1 LRAWLMQ
8 PGVLMLLVIGLGG
21 FGLCY
26 AYLRRAMHYLDPSAS
41 VPDRVRKAL
50 DTLNEGLLIVD
61 QQARIVL
68 ANRAFREMHPSAG
81 AELNGKRLQ
90 SLDWLSAAAAG
101 ATPPWEQTLASGE
114 PVAAQALALPQP
126 EGEATQLLVSSSA
139 ILDNRGQA
147 RGCLIS
153 FDNVTA
159 VHRANEELRLAM
171 VELEKSRGRIEQQND
186 DLRRLASRDSL
197 TGCLNRRAFFEL
209 ASAAYVRSLREQAPL
224 CCLMVD
230 IDHFKSFNDTYGH
243 AVGDQVIQAVARS
256 LSAGL
261 RQIDLLAR
269 YGGEEFCVLL
279 PGANEAQAMAV
290 AERMRAEIEAS
301 ASSAI
306 RGTEVMPITAS
317 FGLTTLVQGA
327 RSIELMIDQAD
338 QALYLS
344 KKSGRNRVT
353 RWAPVAALA

>member
-1 LRAWLMQ
+1 
-8 PGVLMLLVIGLGG
+8 
-21 FGLCY
+21 
-26 AYLRRAMHYLDPSAS
+26 MHYLDPSAS

-68 ANRAFREMHPSAG
+68 ANRAFREMHPAASG
-81 AELNGKRLQ
+81 ELNGKRLH
-90 SLDWLSAAAAG
+90 SLDWLSAGAAG
-101 ATPPWEQTLASGE
+101 SAPPPWEQTLGSGT
-114 PVAAQALALPQP
+114 PVAAHALALPQP
-126 EGEATQLLVSSSA
+126 EGGATQLLVSSSA
-139 ILDNRGQA
+139 ILDNRGHA
-147 RGCLIS
+147 RGCLIT

-171 VELEKSRGRIEQQND
+171 VEREKSRGRSEQQNE

-209 ASAAYVRSLREQAPL
+209 AGAAHGQALREQAPL

-261 RQIDLLAR
+261 RQVDLLGR

-290 AERMRAEIEAS
+290 AERMRAEIENS

-317 FGLTTLVQGA
+317 FGLTTLAQGA
-327 RSIELMIDQAD
+327 RTIELMIDQAD

-344 KKSGRNRVT
+344 KKFGRNRVT
-353 RWAPVAALA
+353 RWEPAAALA

>member
-1 LRAWLMQ
+1 
-8 PGVLMLLVIGLGG
+8 
-21 FGLCY
+21 
-26 AYLRRAMHYLDPSAS
+26 
-41 VPDRVRKAL
+41 VRKAL

-68 ANRAFREMHPSAG
+68 ANRAFREMHPEAA

-90 SLDWLSAAAAG
+90 SLEWLNAAAAG
-101 ATPPWEQTLASGE
+101 AAPPWQQTLASGT
-114 PVAAQALALPQP
+114 PVAAHALALPQP
-126 EGEATQLLVSSSA
+126 EGAATRLLVSSSA

-147 RGCLIS
+147 RGCLIT

-159 VHRANEELRLAM
+159 VHHANEELRLAM
-171 VELEKSRGRIEQQND
+171 VELEKSRGRIEQQNE

-209 ASAAYVRSLREQAPL
+209 AGTAHGQALRGQAQL
-224 CCLMVD
+224 SCLMVD

-256 LSAGL
+256 LSSGL
-261 RQIDLLAR
+261 RQVDLLAR

-279 PGANEAQAMAV
+279 PGASEAQARAV
-290 AERMRAEIEAS
+290 AERMRAEIESA

-306 RGTEVMPITAS
+306 RGTQVTTITAS
-317 FGLTTLVQGA
+317 FGLTTLARGA
-327 RSIELMIDQAD
+327 RSIEAMIDQAD
-338 QALYLS
+338 QALYQS

-353 RWAPVAALA
+353 CWEPVAAVA